1 MIEMPRSTL
10 NLIRECLA
18 IEGSFLSL
26 SVFQIQM
33 FRIEMQGRCLL
44 PPGKRLLAAPDFLL
58 LRRLG
63 RSSLPHRLVY
73 VVTQQLPDLFHAAAE
88 DAVSHA
94 SQVPWPGQIH
104 ERDALDYVWRR

>member
-1 MIEMPRSTL
+1 MIEMTRSTL

-26 SVFQIQM
+26 SVFQIQI

-63 RSSLPHRLVY
+63 RTALPHRLVY
-73 VVTQQLPDLFHAAAE
+73 VAPQQPPGLFHAAAE
-88 DAVSHA
+88 VGVSHA
-94 SQVPWPGQIH
+94 SDVPWPRHI
-104 ERDALDYVWRR
+104 DVPAALHD

>member
-26 SVFQIQM
+26 SVFQIQI
-33 FRIEMQGRCLL
+33 FRIEMQGRFLL

-63 RSSLPHRLVY
+63 RTALSHRLVY
-73 VVTQQLPDLFHAAAE
+73 VVTQQLDRKSTRLNSSHQIISY
-88 DAVSHA
+88 AVFCLKKNK
-94 SQVPWPGQIH
+94 I
-104 ERDALDYVWRR
+104 